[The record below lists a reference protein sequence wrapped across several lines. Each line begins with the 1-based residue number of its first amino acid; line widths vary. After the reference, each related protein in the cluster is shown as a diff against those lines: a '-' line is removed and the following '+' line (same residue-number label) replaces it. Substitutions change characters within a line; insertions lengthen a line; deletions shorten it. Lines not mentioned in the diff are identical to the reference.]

1 MAIKRLKCQGL
12 GMLRILITFSMM
24 VLLASCGSIK
34 QNVQELLDK
43 SNNLDTIDL
52 APKLT
57 VRTLSAN
64 TGTWNDVLTNSA
76 EILAAEIAILEAK
89 REVDLVKTARGL
101 QLNSTIQAGS
111 MSLNDE
117 KNGALGT
124 LNIDQL
130 ISDFGQTDAQILQ
143 ANANV
148 ELSKLNYLKVIEE
161 ELLTAAL
168 ALNAWETGYEL
179 VNLTYSKQVLAQ
191 PLIDNLRRLSGAGQ
205 IDTIQ
210 LATAEQ
216 TFSQL
221 ELTKIKTLEAVKK
234 AEITLDKFFEKTP
247 DKLKI
252 DVQDVNS
259 FADELGN
266 FDPRNS
272 LTYRLAKQKKAM
284 ADLALLTH
292 KASNRGTLVA
302 RSKLDVPAADNMDA
316 DASVGILYS
325 KILRDG
331 GRHEKLSEQLEARVR
346 LADAQILAAKAELR
360 TRHNDLTSARKTA
373 KATKDLRN
381 DLIINVQNQISQL
394 ENQLAIGSTS
404 FNELL
409 SSHIEL
415 YQLQRE
421 EIETASELRRINLEL
436 IAIGGRLPKVMDVR
450 LLEDLEN

>member
-64 TGTWNDVLTNSA
+64 SGTWNDVVTNSA

-101 QLNSTIQAGS
+101 QLNSTLQAGS

-130 ISDFGQTDAQILQ
+130 ISDFGQTDAKILQ

-148 ELSKLNYLKVIEE
+148 ELSKLNYLNVIEE

-179 VNLTYSKQVLAQ
+179 VNLTYSKQVLAE
-191 PLIDNLRRLSGAGQ
+191 PLIDNLRRLSDAGQ

-234 AEITLDKFFEKTP
+234 AEITLDKFFGKTP

-331 GRHEKLSEQLEARVR
+331 GRHEKLSEQLEASLR

-360 TRHNDLTSARKTA
+360 TRHKDLTSAKQIA
-373 KATKDLRN
+373 KDTIDLRE
-381 DLIINVQNQISQL
+381 DLIANVEGQISQL

-409 SSHIEL
+409 SSHVEL

-436 IAIGGRLPKVMDVR
+436 IAIGGRLPDVMDVR
-450 LLEDLEN
+450 LPEDLAN

>member
-1 MAIKRLKCQGL
+1 MAIKRLTCQGL
-12 GMLRILITFSMM
+12 GMLRILITFSIM

-64 TGTWNDVLTNSA
+64 TRTWNDVLTNSA

-221 ELTKIKTLEAVKK
+221 ELTKIMTLEAVKK

-272 LTYRLAKQKKAM
+272 LIYRLAQQKKAL